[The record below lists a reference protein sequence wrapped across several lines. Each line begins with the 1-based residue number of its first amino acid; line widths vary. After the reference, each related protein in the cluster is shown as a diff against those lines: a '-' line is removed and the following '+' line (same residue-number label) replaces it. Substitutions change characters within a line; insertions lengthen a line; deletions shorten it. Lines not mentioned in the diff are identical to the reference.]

1 MKFVS
6 HYLKEMTD
14 ANDEQK
20 KVLFVLIQDYLF
32 SMFGS
37 MDDEEVSIAVN
48 LSRYK
53 LNIILHQ
60 LVELG
65 LIEKIKKSPSKHKIS
80 AKIIEDIS

>member
-1 MKFVS
+1 
-6 HYLKEMTD
+6 
-14 ANDEQK
+14 
-20 KVLFVLIQDYLF
+20 
-32 SMFGS
+32 

-65 LIEKIKKSPSKHKIS
+65 LIEKIKKSPSKQKIS
-80 AKIIEDIS
+80 AKIMEDIS